1 MFLMNEFTNGGLM
14 RGGPGACGR
23 PPAAAHNLCESYDGK
38 CGGSKQ

>member
-1 MFLMNEFTNGGLM
+1 MFLKNEFTNGGLM

-23 PPAAAHNLCESYDGK
+23 PAAAHDLCESYDGK